1 MSDGVFDNDSVPSE
15 PVGKA
20 GGGGFMAGIGKMRD
34 SADRMIESARSG
46 GFRSSPE
53 GVKPLI
59 DACSRMIDRIEEL
72 RENFSRLAQDPKLG
86 SSPYAL
92 RVAKHDR
99 QSADGPQGAV
109 PQLLALRETLVALT
123 EALYRASS
131 QYAEAE
137 EAATMRGSARN
148 DLMTARQGFSS

>member
-15 PVGKA
+15 PVDGA
-20 GGGGFMAGIGKMRD
+20 GDGGFMAGIGKMQTG
-34 SADRMIESARSG
+34 ADNMIESAKSG

-59 DACSRMIDRIEEL
+59 DACSRMIDRIERL
-72 RENFSRLAQDPKLG
+72 YENFNLLAQDPKLG
-86 SSPYAL
+86 SSPYA
-92 RVAKHDR
+92 REVAKHDR
-99 QSADGPQGAV
+99 QSADGPQGVV
-109 PQLLALRETLVALT
+109 PQILALRETLVALI

-137 EAATMRGSARN
+137 EAATMRWSARD
-148 DLMTARQGFSS
+148 DLMRGTQNS